1 MTEPALAIVL
11 DDFARILPDDAY
23 LVRLEVEGA
32 IVRFVAL
39 ARDGG
44 DLIERLERSG
54 TLTGARFLGPA
65 IRGEDGRAR
74 VEIETRVAGV
84 QER

>member
-1 MTEPALAIVL
+1 MALVL
-11 DDFARILPDDAY
+11 DDLAGILPDDAY
-23 LVRLEVEGA
+23 LVRLEVDGA

-39 ARDGG
+39 ARDSV
-44 DLIERLERSG
+44 DFIERLERSG
-54 TLTGARFLGPA
+54 TLVGAHYLGPA

-84 QER
+84 QEP